1 MIELPGARP
10 VDAVALVVSKWPVP
24 QSVVTFGQIGLK
36 RDDPDWYAALVLN
49 DILGGGNFRGRLM
62 NEIREKRGLAYGV
75 STELV
80 PYRHA
85 GLIVGNVAT
94 ENGRVGETIALV
106 REEWRHMREEG
117 PTAVELENA
126 KTFLTGS
133 FPLGLDSTQH
143 IAGVLVQMQQDK
155 LGIDYLDRRAS
166 LIGGVTLDEARSVA
180 KKLFDPGA
188 LSFAVVGDPADVEP
202 TRSPRPPK
210 F

>member
-1 MIELPGARP
+1 MVDALSGQTAELFGAR
-10 VDAVALVVSKWPVP
+10 L
-24 QSVVTFGQIGLK
+24 
-36 RDDPDWYAALVLN
+36 
-49 DILGGGNFRGRLM
+49 
-62 NEIREKRGLAYGV
+62 
-75 STELV
+75 EL
-80 PYRHA
+80 
-85 GLIVGNVAT
+85 
-94 ENGRVGETIALV
+94 LV
-106 REEWRHMREEG
+106 RQVHDLSDGEQ
-117 PTAVELENA
+117 V
-126 KTFLTGS
+126 
-133 FPLGLDSTQH
+133 TQH